1 MKQKLNNKTQK
12 PTTKNNKNQTTKIN
26 NNEQNAQQEPSPTV
40 QIQNNSQEILDETT
54 IMPEKNPLPTTQLPE
69 EIFTSQS
76 VVTNNRYQL
85 LENTRNL
92 QDIITPETTPTTKES
107 NSDNLTTPET
117 TPISNE
123 IDSNNPIPT
132 STKHFKKTRNRRNT
146 SKR

>member
-1 MKQKLNNKTQK
+1 MKQKLNKKTQK

-26 NNEQNAQQEPSPTV
+26 NNEQNTQQEPSPIM

-54 IMPEKNPLPTTQLPE
+54 IMPEKNPLPTTQQHE

-85 LENTRNL
+85 LENTWNL
-92 QDIITPETTPTTKES
+92 QDIITLETTPTTKES

-117 TPISNE
+117 TYN
-123 IDSNNPIPT
+123 
-132 STKHFKKTRNRRNT
+132 
-146 SKR
+146 